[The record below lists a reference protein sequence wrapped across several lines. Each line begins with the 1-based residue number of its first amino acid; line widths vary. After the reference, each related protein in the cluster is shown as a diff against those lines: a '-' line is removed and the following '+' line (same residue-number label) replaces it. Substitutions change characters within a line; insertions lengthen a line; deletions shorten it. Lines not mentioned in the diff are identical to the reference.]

1 MKNETVKCPF
11 CFKESEHGVLVCT
24 GCHST
29 ISYGLVP
36 AKYAVFFLIF
46 ILPIT
51 FAALIISQSFLLAI
65 AIFFASAIFLRIH
78 LKKKFADRVIFI
90 HKS

>member
-1 MKNETVKCPF
+1 MNNKTVNCPF
-11 CFKESEHGVLVCT
+11 CFKESRHGVLVCT
-24 GCHST
+24 GCQST
-29 ISYGLVP
+29 ITYGLVP
-36 AKYAVFFLIF
+36 AKYAVFFLIV

-51 FAALIISQSFLLAI
+51 FAALVISQSFLLAI

-78 LKKKFADRVIFI
+78 LKKKFADRVIFT

>member
-36 AKYAVFFLIF
+36 AKYAVIYTL
-46 ILPIT
+46 
-51 FAALIISQSFLLAI
+51 LIIPCVYFTLIVSQSFLIGIITLI
-65 AIFFASAIFLRIH
+65 APAIFLRFY
-78 LKKKFADRVIFI
+78 LRNKFSDRVVFS
-90 HKS
+90 HKN